1 MKIKHLFLCFV
12 LIVGVVEVTGQFI
25 YLYDLKPQL
34 PIAGWKNVW
43 IYGLMSLYAIVELCI
58 KKED

>member
-1 MKIKHLFLCFV
+1 MKLKHIFLCLV

-34 PIAGWKNVW
+34 PLAGWKNIW
-43 IYGLMSLYAIVELCI
+43 IYGLLSLYAIFELCR
-58 KKED
+58 KED